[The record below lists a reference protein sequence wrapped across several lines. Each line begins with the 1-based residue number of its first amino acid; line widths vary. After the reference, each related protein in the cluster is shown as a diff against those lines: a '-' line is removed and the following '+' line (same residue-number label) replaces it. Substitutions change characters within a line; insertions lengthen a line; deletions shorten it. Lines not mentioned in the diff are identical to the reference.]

1 MLSDCIITSGVK
13 QSALPRFN
21 RSKWQSSLKKMSF
34 LCQVNQPLGT
44 EAALKNVK
52 TEKREG

>member
-1 MLSDCIITSGVK
+1 MLLDCIITSGVK
-13 QSALPRFN
+13 QSALLIFN
-21 RSKWQSSLKKMSF
+21 RSKWQLSLKKMSF

>member
-1 MLSDCIITSGVK
+1 MLSDCIIASGVK
-13 QSALPRFN
+13 LIFN